1 MQSFFLQK
9 FCLMKSVQ
17 EEQDAIIKEFELFD
31 DWLDRYEYL
40 IDLSKDLE
48 PLDPKYKT
56 SEYLIQGCQSRVWLI
71 AEMSGDNVVYR
82 AETDALIT
90 KGIISLLIRV
100 LSGQKPEDIVQT
112 DLYFIDRIGLRQ
124 NLSPTRSNGL
134 LSMVKQMKLYALAF
148 QSVRANAVRPNPE
161 N

>member
-1 MQSFFLQK
+1 
-9 FCLMKSVQ
+9 MKSIQ

-40 IDLSKDLE
+40 IELSKDLDA
-48 PLDPKYKT
+48 LDPKYKT
-56 SEYLIQGCQSRVWLI
+56 NEYLIAGCQSRVWLI
-71 AEMSGDNVVYR
+71 AEMRGDTVAYH
-82 AETDALIT
+82 AETDAIIT

-100 LSGQKPEDIVQT
+100 LSGQKPEDIVQA

-148 QSVRANAVRPNPE
+148 RELE
-161 N
+161 NRDKN

>member
-1 MQSFFLQK
+1 
-9 FCLMKSVQ
+9 MKSVQ
-17 EEQDAIIKEFELFD
+17 EEQDAIIKEFEIFD

-40 IDLSKDLE
+40 IDLSNDLE

-56 SEYLIQGCQSRVWLI
+56 NEYLIQGCQSRVWLI
-71 AEMSGDNVVYR
+71 AEIKDDKVVYR

-100 LSGQKPEDIVQT
+100 LSGQKPEEIVQA
-112 DLYFIDRIGLRQ
+112 DLYFIDRIGLKQ

-148 QSVRANAVRPNPE
+148 QTVGANSVRPNHE